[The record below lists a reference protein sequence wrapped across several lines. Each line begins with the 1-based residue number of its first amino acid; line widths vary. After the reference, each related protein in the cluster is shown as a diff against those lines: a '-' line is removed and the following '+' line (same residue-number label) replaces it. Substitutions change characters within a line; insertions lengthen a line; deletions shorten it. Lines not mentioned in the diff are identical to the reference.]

1 MGECARLGRGRT
13 DWYGP
18 VRTCTDRDNP
28 RVHNSTIWG
37 VLGLCKVRAKLC
49 KVRAWSE
56 RLLEA
61 LCILRADK
69 HDLVVWNQKSI
80 KRRCLVDSMEASD
93 QWELSWWWLAT
104 LVQDR
109 LAVAVKERPA
119 LTMYLDRYKERFRGA
134 LEAPIRAKPPH
145 PIRRQLSLHQS
156 RCITQIGTDPTPHLS
171 HPSFKSH

>member
-1 MGECARLGRGRT
+1 MDECARLGRGRT

-61 LCILRADK
+61 LCILRAEK

-80 KRRCLVDSMEASD
+80 KRRCLVDNMEASD

-156 RCITQIGTDPTPHLS
+156 RCITQIGTDPTSHLS